1 MTTGNGNGEG
11 RFTGHGAEWT
21 DANLSEKDAHV
32 ATVWVEPIW
41 GGVLFAVAAA
51 LGLKLTV
58 SR

>member
-1 MTTGNGNGEG
+1 MASDEREASDPQDRAAIDTAGTAMV
-11 RFTGHGAEWT
+11 FTVLG
-21 DANLSEKDAHV
+21 L

-41 GGVLFAVAAA
+41 GGVLFAVAAV